1 MEMLVFPVA
10 IATFLI
16 TLFLT
21 SHIAKQVHGKHWKM
35 PVILMSWVVGGIF
48 AFLAYVSFDVLPIA
62 ELDSTIVLVLKF
74 ALPLLLSTL
83 VFMLLIRLNFM
94 SAFTVNVAGLFIG
107 LILAVVAVVVLGHPL
122 DRAVNTS
129 YIALQTAKENVVSMI
144 TGKPVDKEAL
154 AKLDPVEVEEVVEEL
169 DPVYTDKDFL
179 PPSAQKAL
187 EVREERIYTQP
198 HYRNIN
204 VLNARRV
211 VGKRVRASWKD
222 GKVSVGKL
230 EAVQGSDLI
239 VSLRRKE
246 GTAQVPIAMSSLKK
260 LEVYR

>member
-35 PVILMSWVVGGIF
+35 PVIFMSWVVGGIF
-48 AFLAYVSFDVLPIA
+48 AFLAYVSLDVLPIA

-129 YIALQTAKENVVSMI
+129 NIALQTAKENVVSMI

-154 AKLDPVEVEEVVEEL
+154 AKLDPAEEEEVVEEL

-187 EVREERIYTQP
+187 EVQEEKIYTQP